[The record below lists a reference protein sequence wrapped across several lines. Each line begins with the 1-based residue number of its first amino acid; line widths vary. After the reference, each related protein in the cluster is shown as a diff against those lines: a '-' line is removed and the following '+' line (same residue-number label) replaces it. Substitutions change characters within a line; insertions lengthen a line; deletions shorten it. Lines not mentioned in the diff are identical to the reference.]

1 MGCWS
6 EVEMMTGKEI
16 FDRDGFLEIPEI
28 IIDPKNLF
36 TEPPKNHDGS
46 RTSGSLKYNLRQEP
60 QYDKDE
66 NQVPGSFSVYNNP
79 KYREIHRLVRR
90 VVQNILE
97 IDLHPTYFYE
107 RFYYAGQELK
117 RHSDRPACEIS
128 VTLQISTNLKEPW
141 DIWFQKPDGKETSIK
156 MKSGD
161 AVIYRGCER
170 EHWRLPMKSNYNKFQ
185 NKFRNFKKKEDDTY
199 LHQIFFHYVDAQ
211 GPFVHYAYDAIKYK

>member
-1 MGCWS
+1 MGCRS
-6 EVEMMTGKEI
+6 EVEMMTDKEI
-16 FDRDGFLEIPEI
+16 FERDGFLEVPEI

-36 TEPPKNHDGS
+36 TKPPKNHNGS

-66 NQVPGSFSVYNNP
+66 KQVPGSFSVYNNP

-161 AVIYRGCER
+161 AVIYKGCER
-170 EHWRLPMKSNYNKFQ
+170 EHWRLPMKSNYNKLQ
-185 NKFRNFKKKEDDTY
+185 NKFRTFRKKEDDTY

-211 GPFVHYAYDAIKYK
+211 GPYVHYAYDAIKS

>member
-1 MGCWS
+1 MGCRS
-6 EVEMMTGKEI
+6 EVEMMTDKEI
-16 FDRDGFLEIPEI
+16 FERDGFLEVPEI

-36 TEPPKNHDGS
+36 TKPPKNHNGS

-66 NQVPGSFSVYNNP
+66 KQVPGSFSVYNNP

-161 AVIYRGCER
+161 AVIYKGCER
-170 EHWRLPMKSNYNKFQ
+170 EHWRFPMKSNYNILQ
-185 NKFRNFKKKEDDTY
+185 NKINKLKKKEDDTY

-211 GPFVHYAYDAIKYK
+211 GPFVHYAYDAIK

>member
-1 MGCWS
+1 MGCRS
-6 EVEMMTGKEI
+6 EVEMMTDKEI
-16 FDRDGFLEIPEI
+16 FERDGFLEVPEI

-36 TEPPKNHDGS
+36 TKPPKNHNGS

-90 VVQNILE
+90 VVQNIFE

-117 RHSDRPACEIS
+117 RHSDRPAWEIS

-161 AVIYRGCER
+161 AVIYKGCER
-170 EHWRLPMKSNYNKFQ
+170 EHWRFPMKSNYNILQ
-185 NKFRNFKKKEDDTY
+185 NKINKLKKKEDDTY

-211 GPFVHYAYDAIKYK
+211 GPFVHYAYDAIK

>member
-6 EVEMMTGKEI
+6 EVEIMTDKEI
-16 FDRDGFLEIPEI
+16 FERDGFLEVPEI

-36 TEPPKNHDGS
+36 IEPPKNHDGS
-46 RTSGSLKYNLRQEP
+46 RTSGSLKYSLRQEP
-60 QYDKDE
+60 HYNKDE
-66 NQVPGSFSVYNNP
+66 TQVPGSFSVYNNP

-161 AVIYRGCER
+161 AVIYKGCER
-170 EHWRLPMKSNYNKFQ
+170 EHWRLPMKSNYNKLQ
-185 NKFRNFKKKEDDTY
+185 NKFRTFRKKEDDTY

-211 GPFVHYAYDAIKYK
+211 GPYVHYAYDAIKS

>member
-1 MGCWS
+1 MGCRS
-6 EVEMMTGKEI
+6 EVEMMTDKET
-16 FDRDGFLEIPEI
+16 FERDGFLEVPEI

-36 TEPPKNHDGS
+36 TKPPKNHNGS

-161 AVIYRGCER
+161 AVIYKGCER
-170 EHWRLPMKSNYNKFQ
+170 EHWRLPMKSNYNKLQ
-185 NKFRNFKKKEDDTY
+185 NKFRTFRKKEDDTY

-211 GPFVHYAYDAIKYK
+211 GPYVHYAYDAIKS

>member
-1 MGCWS
+1 MGCRS
-6 EVEMMTGKEI
+6 EVEMMTDKEI
-16 FDRDGFLEIPEI
+16 FERDGFLEVPEI

-36 TEPPKNHDGS
+36 TKPPKNHNGS

-141 DIWFQKPDGKETSIK
+141 DIWFQKPDGKETIIK

-161 AVIYRGCER
+161 AVIYKGCER
-170 EHWRLPMKSNYNKFQ
+170 EHWRFPMKSNYNILQ
-185 NKFRNFKKKEDDTY
+185 NKINKLKKKEDDTY

-211 GPFVHYAYDAIKYK
+211 GPFVHYAYDAIK

>member
-1 MGCWS
+1 
-6 EVEMMTGKEI
+6 MTDKEI
-16 FDRDGFLEIPEI
+16 FERDGFLEVPEI

-36 TEPPKNHDGS
+36 TKPPKNHNGS

-66 NQVPGSFSVYNNP
+66 TQVPGSFSVYNNP

-161 AVIYRGCER
+161 AVIYKGCER
-170 EHWRLPMKSNYNKFQ
+170 EHWRFPMKSNYNILQ
-185 NKFRNFKKKEDDTY
+185 NKINKLKKKEDDTY

-211 GPFVHYAYDAIKYK
+211 GPFVHYAYDAIK

>member
-1 MGCWS
+1 
-6 EVEMMTGKEI
+6 MTDKET
-16 FDRDGFLEIPEI
+16 FERDGFLEVPEI

-36 TEPPKNHDGS
+36 TKPPKNHNGS

-66 NQVPGSFSVYNNP
+66 TQVPGSFSVYNNP

-161 AVIYRGCER
+161 AVIYKGCER
-170 EHWRLPMKSNYNKFQ
+170 EHWRLPMKSNYNKLQ
-185 NKFRNFKKKEDDTY
+185 NKFRTFRKKEDDTY

-211 GPFVHYAYDAIKYK
+211 GPYVHYAYDAIKS

>member
-1 MGCWS
+1 MGGRS
-6 EVEMMTGKEI
+6 EVEMMTDKEI
-16 FDRDGFLEIPEI
+16 FERDGFLEVPEI

-36 TEPPKNHDGS
+36 TKPPKNHNGS

-161 AVIYRGCER
+161 AVIYKGCER
-170 EHWRLPMKSNYNKFQ
+170 EHWRFPMKSNYNILQ
-185 NKFRNFKKKEDDTY
+185 NKINKLKKKEDDTY

-211 GPFVHYAYDAIKYK
+211 GPFVHYAYDAIK

>member
-1 MGCWS
+1 MGCRS
-6 EVEMMTGKEI
+6 EVEMMTDKEI
-16 FDRDGFLEIPEI
+16 FERDGFLEVPEI

-36 TEPPKNHDGS
+36 TKPPKNHNGS

-60 QYDKDE
+60 QYDKNE

-161 AVIYRGCER
+161 AVIYKGCER
-170 EHWRLPMKSNYNKFQ
+170 EHWRFPMKSNYNILQKKI
-185 NKFRNFKKKEDDTY
+185 NKLKKKEDDTY

-211 GPFVHYAYDAIKYK
+211 GPFVHYAYDAIK

>member
-1 MGCWS
+1 
-6 EVEMMTGKEI
+6 MTDKEI
-16 FDRDGFLEIPEI
+16 FERDGFLEVPEI

-36 TEPPKNHDGS
+36 TKPPKNHNGS

-66 NQVPGSFSVYNNP
+66 KQVPGSFSVYNNP

-161 AVIYRGCER
+161 AVIYKGCER
-170 EHWRLPMKSNYNKFQ
+170 EHWRLPMKSNYNKLQ
-185 NKFRNFKKKEDDTY
+185 NKFRTFRKKEDDTY

-211 GPFVHYAYDAIKYK
+211 GPYVHYAYDAIKS

>member
-1 MGCWS
+1 
-6 EVEMMTGKEI
+6 MTDKEI
-16 FDRDGFLEIPEI
+16 FERDGFLEVPEI

-46 RTSGSLKYNLRQEP
+46 RTSGSLKYSLRQEP
-60 QYDKDE
+60 HYDKNE
-66 NQVPGSFSVYNNP
+66 TQVPGSFSVYNNP

-141 DIWFQKPDGKETSIK
+141 DIWFQKPDGEETSIK

-161 AVIYRGCER
+161 AVIYKGCER
-170 EHWRLPMKSNYNKFQ
+170 EHWRFPMKSNYNILQKKI
-185 NKFRNFKKKEDDTY
+185 NKLKKKEDDTY

-211 GPFVHYAYDAIKYK
+211 GPFVHYAYDAIK

>member
-6 EVEMMTGKEI
+6 EVEMMTDKEI
-16 FDRDGFLEIPEI
+16 FERDGFLEVPEI

-36 TEPPKNHDGS
+36 TEPPKNHNGS

-161 AVIYRGCER
+161 AVIYKGCER
-170 EHWRLPMKSNYNKFQ
+170 EHWRFPMKSNYNILQ
-185 NKFRNFKKKEDDTY
+185 NKINKLKKKEDDTY

-211 GPFVHYAYDAIKYK
+211 GPFVHYAYDAIK

>member
-1 MGCWS
+1 
-6 EVEMMTGKEI
+6 MTDKEI
-16 FDRDGFLEIPEI
+16 FERDGFLEVPGI

-36 TEPPKNHDGS
+36 TKPPKNHNGS

-66 NQVPGSFSVYNNP
+66 KQVPGSFSVYNNP

-141 DIWFQKPDGKETSIK
+141 DIWFQKPDGKEVSVK
-156 MKSGD
+156 MNSGD
-161 AVIYRGCER
+161 AVIYKGCER
-170 EHWRLPMKSNYNKFQ
+170 EHWRLPMKSNYNKLE
-185 NKFRNFKKKEDDTY
+185 NKFRTFRKKEDDTY

-211 GPFVHYAYDAIKYK
+211 GPFVHYAYDAIK

>member
-1 MGCWS
+1 
-6 EVEMMTGKEI
+6 MTDKEI
-16 FDRDGFLEIPEI
+16 FERDGFLEVPGI

-36 TEPPKNHDGS
+36 TKPPKNHNGS

-60 QYDKDE
+60 HYNKDE
-66 NQVPGSFSVYNNP
+66 TQVPGSFSVYNNP

-161 AVIYRGCER
+161 AVIYKGCER
-170 EHWRLPMKSNYNKFQ
+170 EHWRLPMKSNYNKLQ
-185 NKFRNFKKKEDDTY
+185 NKFRTFRKKEDDTY

-211 GPFVHYAYDAIKYK
+211 GPYVHYAYDAIKS

>member
-1 MGCWS
+1 MGCRS
-6 EVEMMTGKEI
+6 EVEMMTDKEI
-16 FDRDGFLEIPEI
+16 FERDGFLEVPEI

-36 TEPPKNHDGS
+36 TKPPKNHNGS

-60 QYDKDE
+60 QYDKNE

-161 AVIYRGCER
+161 AVIYKGCER
-170 EHWRLPMKSNYNKFQ
+170 EHWRFPMKSNYNILQ
-185 NKFRNFKKKEDDTY
+185 NKINKLKKKEDDTY

-211 GPFVHYAYDAIKYK
+211 GPFVHYAYDAIK

>member
-1 MGCWS
+1 MGCRS
-6 EVEMMTGKEI
+6 EVEIMTDKEI
-16 FDRDGFLEIPEI
+16 FERDGFLEVPEI

-36 TEPPKNHDGS
+36 TKPPKNHNGS

-66 NQVPGSFSVYNNP
+66 KQVPGSFSVYNNP

-161 AVIYRGCER
+161 AVIYKGCER
-170 EHWRLPMKSNYNKFQ
+170 EHWRFPMKSNYNILQ
-185 NKFRNFKKKEDDTY
+185 NKINKLKKKEDDTY

-211 GPFVHYAYDAIKYK
+211 GPFVHYAYDAIK

>member
-1 MGCWS
+1 MGCRS
-6 EVEMMTGKEI
+6 EVEMMTDKEI
-16 FDRDGFLEIPEI
+16 FERDGFLEVPEI

-36 TEPPKNHDGS
+36 TKPPKNHNGS

-161 AVIYRGCER
+161 AVIYKGCER
-170 EHWRLPMKSNYNKFQ
+170 EHWRFPMKSNYNILQ
-185 NKFRNFKKKEDDTY
+185 NKINKLKKKEDDTY
-199 LHQIFFHYVDAQ
+199 LHQIFFHYVLQDGMRTHHAFDRGIQ
-211 GPFVHYAYDAIKYK
+211 

>member
-1 MGCWS
+1 
-6 EVEMMTGKEI
+6 MMTDKEI
-16 FDRDGFLEIPEI
+16 FERDGFLEVPEI

-36 TEPPKNHDGS
+36 TKPPKNHNGS

-60 QYDKDE
+60 QYDKNE

-161 AVIYRGCER
+161 AVIYKGCER
-170 EHWRLPMKSNYNKFQ
+170 EHWRFPMKSNYNILQ
-185 NKFRNFKKKEDDTY
+185 NKINKLKKKEDDTY

-211 GPFVHYAYDAIKYK
+211 GPFVHYAYDAIK

>member
-36 TEPPKNHDGS
+36 TEPPKNHNGS

-161 AVIYRGCER
+161 AVIYKGCER
-170 EHWRLPMKSNYNKFQ
+170 EHWRFPMKSNYNILQ
-185 NKFRNFKKKEDDTY
+185 NKINKLKKKEDDTY

-211 GPFVHYAYDAIKYK
+211 GPFVHYAYDAIK

>member
-1 MGCWS
+1 
-6 EVEMMTGKEI
+6 MTDKEI
-16 FDRDGFLEIPEI
+16 FERDGFLEVPGI

-36 TEPPKNHDGS
+36 TKPPKNHNGS

-66 NQVPGSFSVYNNP
+66 TQVPGSFSVYNNP

-161 AVIYRGCER
+161 AVIYKGCER
-170 EHWRLPMKSNYNKFQ
+170 EHWRLPMKSNYNKLQ
-185 NKFRNFKKKEDDTY
+185 NKFRTFRKKEDDTY
-199 LHQIFFHYVDAQ
+199 LHQIFFHYVDSQ
-211 GPFVHYAYDAIKYK
+211 GPFVHYAYDAIK

>member
-1 MGCWS
+1 MGCRS
-6 EVEMMTGKEI
+6 EVEMMTDKEI
-16 FDRDGFLEIPEI
+16 FERDGFLEVPEI

-36 TEPPKNHDGS
+36 TKPPKNHNGS

-161 AVIYRGCER
+161 AVIYKGCER
-170 EHWRLPMKSNYNKFQ
+170 EHWRFPMKSNYNILQ
-185 NKFRNFKKKEDDTY
+185 NKINKLKKKEDDTY

-211 GPFVHYAYDAIKYK
+211 GPLVHYAYDAIK

>member
-1 MGCWS
+1 
-6 EVEMMTGKEI
+6 MTDKEI
-16 FDRDGFLEIPEI
+16 FERDGFLEVPEI

-36 TEPPKNHDGS
+36 TKPPKNHNGS

-161 AVIYRGCER
+161 AVIYKGCER
-170 EHWRLPMKSNYNKFQ
+170 EHWRFPMKSNYNILQ
-185 NKFRNFKKKEDDTY
+185 NKINKLKKKEDDTY

-211 GPFVHYAYDAIKYK
+211 GPFVHYAYDAIK

>member
-1 MGCWS
+1 MGCRS
-6 EVEMMTGKEI
+6 EVEMMTDKEI
-16 FDRDGFLEIPEI
+16 FERDGFLEVPEI

-36 TEPPKNHDGS
+36 TKPPKNHNGS

-185 NKFRNFKKKEDDTY
+185 NKF
-199 LHQIFFHYVDAQ
+199 
-211 GPFVHYAYDAIKYK
+211 

>member
-1 MGCWS
+1 MGCRS
-6 EVEMMTGKEI
+6 EVEMMTDKEI
-16 FDRDGFLEIPEI
+16 FERDGFLEVPEI

-36 TEPPKNHDGS
+36 TKPPKNHNGS

-161 AVIYRGCER
+161 AVIYKGCER
-170 EHWRLPMKSNYNKFQ
+170 QHWRFPMKSNYNILQ
-185 NKFRNFKKKEDDTY
+185 NKINKLKKKEDDTY

-211 GPFVHYAYDAIKYK
+211 GPFVHYAYDAIK

>member
-1 MGCWS
+1 
-6 EVEMMTGKEI
+6 MTDKEI
-16 FDRDGFLEIPEI
+16 FERDGFLEVPGI

-36 TEPPKNHDGS
+36 TEPPKNHNGS

-161 AVIYRGCER
+161 AVIYKGCER
-170 EHWRLPMKSNYNKFQ
+170 EHWRFPMKSNYNILQ
-185 NKFRNFKKKEDDTY
+185 NKINKLKKKEDDTY

-211 GPFVHYAYDAIKYK
+211 GPFVHYAYDAIK

>member
-1 MGCWS
+1 
-6 EVEMMTGKEI
+6 MTDKEI
-16 FDRDGFLEIPEI
+16 FEKDGFLEVPGI

-36 TEPPKNHDGS
+36 TKPPKNHNGS

-66 NQVPGSFSVYNNP
+66 TQVPGSFSVYNNP

-90 VVQNILE
+90 VVQKTLE
-97 IDLHPTYFYE
+97 IELHPTYFYE

-141 DIWFQKPDGKETSIK
+141 DIWFQKPDGKEVSVK
-156 MKSGD
+156 MNSGD
-161 AVIYRGCER
+161 AVIYKGCER
-170 EHWRLPMKSNYNKFQ
+170 EHWRLPMKSNYNKLT
-185 NKFRNFKKKEDDTY
+185 NKFRIFKKKEDDTY

-211 GPFVHYAYDAIKYK
+211 GPFVHYAYDAVQ

>member
-1 MGCWS
+1 MGCRS
-6 EVEMMTGKEI
+6 EVEMMTDKEI
-16 FDRDGFLEIPEI
+16 FERDGFLEVPEI

-36 TEPPKNHDGS
+36 TKPPKNHNGS

-161 AVIYRGCER
+161 AVIYKGCER
-170 EHWRLPMKSNYNKFQ
+170 EHWRFPMKSNYNILQ
-185 NKFRNFKKKEDDTY
+185 NKINKLKKKEDDTY

-211 GPFVHYAYDAIKYK
+211 GPFVHYAYDAIK